1 MIFDPNAIDAFGVRK
16 DGGADLLIVPAGP
29 PDGSPETQQA
39 LLDKVEAYLGYVHS
53 DAFRTECP
61 NAAPENT
68 RILLRL
74 EEEPPAPLAALIQ
87 QILPWAAE
95 YGASFRVQIKA

>member
-1 MIFDPNAIDAFGVRK
+1 MIFDPGAIDAFGVRK

-39 LLDKVEAYLGYVHS
+39 LLDKVEAYLGYIHS
-53 DAFRTECP
+53 DEFRAQRP

-74 EEEPPAPLAALIQ
+74 EEEPPAPLTALIE
-87 QILPWAAE
+87 QIIPWAAE
-95 YGASFRVQIKA
+95 NGASFRVQIKA